1 MEEQIRRQLA
11 ATRGQETTG
20 LTLTSQEAVE
30 WRDGSLGCPAPGM
43 MYTQALVPGYR
54 LIFTDGT
61 RTYEVHTGRQGSP
74 AIWCEHGR
82 PLRLG

>member
-11 ATRGQETTG
+11 AKLGQETRS

-61 RTYEVHTGRQGSP
+61 RTYEVHTGRHGSP